1 MFYVRAAAPGRYK
14 LGSLSKVV
22 SRLAVKHK
30 RQGASTFSYLFKLIP
45 TGSYPPQMSSTQQGA
60 LADPT
65 VAATDLVDVHYKNT
79 RTGVDVAKGTAITE
93 ATTEDTWEVTG
104 DGMDVWVDVTAV
116 AAGAGVDFYV
126 NTVSG

>member
-1 MFYVRAAAPGRYK
+1 MFYVRVAAPGRYK

-22 SRLAVKHK
+22 SRLSVKHK
-30 RQGASTFSYLFKLIP
+30 RQGVSTFSYIFKLIP
-45 TGSYPPQMSSTQQGA
+45 TTAYPPAMSSTQQGA
-60 LADPT
+60 LVDPN
-65 VAATDLVDVHYKNT
+65 VANTDLVDVHYKNV

-104 DGMDVWVDVTAV
+104 DGQDVWIDVSAV